1 MTPPQTSHFVK
12 MTYCTYNDDGNRC
25 QKTPTEMQ
33 HNAMTKEQTVKGE
46 DSSIDVTYCD
56 DDVLYV
62 MTKEMTPKD
71 SHRDATHCDDE
82 GKERSRLSKGRT
94 PL

>member
-1 MTPPQTSHFVK
+1 
-12 MTYCTYNDDGNRC
+12 
-25 QKTPTEMQ
+25 MQ
-33 HNAMTKEQTVKGE
+33 HTAMTKEQTVKGE
-46 DSSIDVTYCD
+46 DSSTDVTNCD

-82 GKERSRLSKGRT
+82 GKGKEQTVKGQDSSIDVAYCGDDV
-94 PL
+94 LNV

>member
-1 MTPPQTSHFVK
+1 
-12 MTYCTYNDDGNRC
+12 
-25 QKTPTEMQ
+25 MQ

-46 DSSIDVTYCD
+46 DSSTDVTYCD

-62 MTKEMTPKD
+62 MTKETTPKD

-82 GKERSRLSKGRT
+82 GKGREGKGADCQRGG
-94 PL
+94 LLYRRGALW